1 MLAHLRIL
9 HFKEAQ
15 LFIINVKV
23 FVTKYN
29 FSKAEDISLD
39 WDFNGITLKVS

>member
-1 MLAHLRIL
+1 MLAHLKIL
-9 HFKEAQ
+9 HLKEAR
-15 LFIINVKV
+15 LFINVQV

-29 FSKAEDISLD
+29 FTKAEDISLD

>member
-9 HFKEAQ
+9 HFEEAR
-15 LFIINVKV
+15 LFINVKV